1 MDGASRRSGIEMRM
15 IRLQPWKLWLLMAV
29 AAGIALAL
37 TVAVAGLF
45 LILVPMVLIGG
56 FIAKLVLRSS
66 LRAGQNVSKA
76 GPDVIEGQ
84 YQVIEVDRRRR

>member
-29 AAGIALAL
+29 GAGVALAL

-45 LILVPMVLIGG
+45 LILVPVVLIGG
-56 FIAKLVLRSS
+56 FIANLVLRSS
-66 LRAGQNVSKA
+66 LRAGPNVAKP
-76 GPDVIEGQ
+76 GPEVIEGQ